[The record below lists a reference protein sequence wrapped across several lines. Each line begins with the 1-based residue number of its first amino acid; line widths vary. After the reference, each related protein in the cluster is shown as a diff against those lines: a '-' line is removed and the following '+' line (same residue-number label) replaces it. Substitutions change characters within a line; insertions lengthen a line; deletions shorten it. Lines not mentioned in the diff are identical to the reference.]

1 RFSKPFFPI
10 RAYHLPD
17 VVFFGACEPFGRGLA
32 ACGVHAHVERPVAQE
47 AEAAGGLVELR
58 RGDAEVEEHAYDAA
72 HAALLEGRSH
82 LRDRC
87 VYQLKTRIFERT
99 TRKRRGVLIKSEKSS
114 ANPETGEDGLAV
126 PAAAKGAIDIGF
138 AFTDIEG
145 SDCFFE

>member
-1 RFSKPFFPI
+1 VR
-10 RAYHLPD
+10 
-17 VVFFGACEPFGRGLA
+17 EP
-32 ACGVHAHVERPVAQE
+32 
-47 AEAAGGLVELR
+47 
-58 RGDAEVEEHAYDAA
+58 
-72 HAALLEGRSH
+72 
-82 LRDRC
+82 C

-114 ANPETGEDGLAV
+114 ANTETGEDGLAV